1 MFLIEAHHHILLAG
15 LEKPGTQQYQWKY
28 TEPVV
33 RTASGGPQVVLGRM
47 ASPPSPRSSSSNLS
61 VDELDNSIKEQVHAA
76 VTRLV
81 RM

>member
-15 LEKPGTQQYQWKY
+15 LEKPGTQWKY